1 MRDQGKSSALSG
13 KDRARSCLLQT
24 LQRSRNE
31 QLLPNEAAEYVAIW
45 TRFVIFRLYGPL
57 LSVRTVISR
66 LIAGITERTVRWRRD
81 TPTSGW
87 ATSGWATPG
96 MGDAGDGRRRGWAA
110 SGMGDAG
117 DGRRRGWAASGMG
130 GVGDGR
136 RRGWATPGM
145 GGVGGWATP
154 GMGGV
159 GDGRRRG
166 WAEPVITDSRS
177 PVYAPSSPQP
187 PIWQR

>member
-1 MRDQGKSSALSG
+1 MRRIRQSFEWRRVASLTKSKVSKFSREILMRDQGKSSALSG

-66 LIAGITERTVRWRRD
+66 SIAGSYGENRPLAARH
-81 TPTSGW
+81 
-87 ATSGWATPG
+87 A
-96 MGDAGDGRRRGWAA
+96 DAGDGRRRG
-110 SGMGDAG
+110 SF
-117 DGRRRGWAASGMG
+117 

-136 RRGWATPGM
+136 RLLLGIRDHPYLRRHSPSHARHQLARLHRISSADPSKPVWRISS
-145 GGVGGWATP
+145 
-154 GMGGV
+154 
-159 GDGRRRG
+159 GRF
-166 WAEPVITDSRS
+166 VSDSSTR
-177 PVYAPSSPQP
+177 
-187 PIWQR
+187 WK

>member
-87 ATSGWATPG
+87 ATSGWATSGWATPG

-110 SGMGDAG
+110 SGMGGACYHG
-117 DGRRRGWAASGMG
+117 FAITRICAIIPPASNLAAVDKSYPPPRIRTFRVVKVPCCRLNG
-130 GVGDGR
+130 
-136 RRGWATPGM
+136 
-145 GGVGGWATP
+145 
-154 GMGGV
+154 
-159 GDGRRRG
+159 
-166 WAEPVITDSRS
+166 SR
-177 PVYAPSSPQP
+177 APDEQ
-187 PIWQR
+187 ID